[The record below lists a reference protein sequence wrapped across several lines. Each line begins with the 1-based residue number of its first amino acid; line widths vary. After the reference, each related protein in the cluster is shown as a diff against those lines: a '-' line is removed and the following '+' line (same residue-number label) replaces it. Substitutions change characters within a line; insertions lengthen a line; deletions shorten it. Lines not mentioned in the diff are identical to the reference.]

1 MTTYIRCICGLL
13 ARKPPKMLCTVQCM
27 HTVLANPTGDMGCHD
42 HIYTVYM
49 RYFWPEN
56 HRIYSHI
63 RLYSVCTRFW
73 PTLQVTWVAMTT
85 YIRCICGLLARKSP
99 NMLSCTVQCMHTV
112 LANPT
117 GDMGCH
123 DHIYTVYTRYFWSKI
138 TKYTVIYGVCTRFW
152 PTLQMTWVA
161 MTIYMYAYDANK

>member
-1 MTTYIRCICGLL
+1 
-13 ARKPPKMLCTVQCM
+13 
-27 HTVLANPTGDMGCHD
+27 
-42 HIYTVYM
+42 
-49 RYFWPEN
+49 
-56 HRIYSHI
+56 
-63 RLYSVCTRFW
+63 
-73 PTLQVTWVAMTT
+73 
-85 YIRCICGLLARKSP
+85 
-99 NMLSCTVQCMHTV
+99 MHTV